1 MLPQQSNFWNKN
13 VPVIIFDEYIF
24 WHRRHK
30 SNILYNGHEFHY
42 LNWKYSTF
50 DCTTIIKI
58 DWHSFLSILMSPVWY
73 EHTCTF
79 VIWNLN
85 EINLLVFTSIIHAF
99 QFANISTKN
108 IYKHVCVTHYTI
120 RPVQFQWRKI
130 FFFSLACACG
140 GIFHQ
145 KCKTHCW
152 KKVKKKLH
160 QNTRK
165 TNFPWIIHTLQL
177 AISGLHAIRREC
189 ACILSIY
196 KLSCIVLCTQYKKN
210 KTVPPILSAYSVVFS
225 FSLFHRLLLFM
236 NYRLHPHTYTSHW
249 VRV

>member
-1 MLPQQSNFWNKN
+1 MCATQSSTFSIIDNCFVYKFDSFWTKKRTFRWGEFQEERNNILNETKSIFSSSYFNSEN
-13 VPVIIFDEYIF
+13 VNLIICCLSNQIF
-24 WHRRHK
+24 GIRTCRSSYLIKIYWHRRHK
-30 SNILYNGHEFHY
+30 SNILCNGHEFHY

-152 KKVKKKLH
+152 KKVKK
-160 QNTRK
+160 NFIK
-165 TNFPWIIHTLQL
+165 TPEKPIFH
-177 AISGLHAIRREC
+177 GLFTHFNWR
-189 ACILSIY
+189 
-196 KLSCIVLCTQYKKN
+196 
-210 KTVPPILSAYSVVFS
+210 
-225 FSLFHRLLLFM
+225 
-236 NYRLHPHTYTSHW
+236 
-249 VRV
+249 